1 MDLSKDV
8 VKKII
13 GIVAFAIFLFVGL
26 QNISKVIS
34 SLKIILS
41 ICSPFLIGAFIA
53 FVLNVPLRFIERE
66 IFTDNIKNNYKLS
79 EKLQRPASLV
89 ITILLVVGV
98 VFVVMFLIIPELVHT
113 FGTLKDTIP
122 NSIIQ
127 IQSWAENW
135 VVEFPEISNWVM
147 NLRIDWDKLGKTI
160 FDFLQRGAGDFLTS
174 TVGVATSIV
183 SGIIKVSI
191 GFVFSIYILLQKEK
205 LGRQSK
211 KILYSFLPE
220 EKADQIISI
229 CSLCNKTFSNFLSGQ
244 CIEAVILGAL
254 FFITMTVFSFPYAL
268 VISILVGF
276 TALVPIF
283 GSFIGFIV
291 GGFLILMVNPTKAL
305 WFIVL
310 FLTLQQ
316 IEGNII
322 YPRVVGN
329 SVGLPSI
336 WVLVAVTIGGSTMGV
351 LGMLV
356 NIPLFSVIY
365 SLIRESVLKRLE
377 ERKIAEEKIH

>member
-66 IFTDNIKNNYKLS
+66 IFTDNIKNKYKLGK
-79 EKLQRPASLV
+79 KLQRPASLA

-98 VFVVMFLIIPELVHT
+98 VFIVMFLIIPELVHT
-113 FGTLKDTIP
+113 FRTLKATIP

-127 IQSWAENW
+127 VQSWAENW
-135 VVEFPEISNWVM
+135 VGQFPEISNWVM
-147 NLRIDWDKLGKTI
+147 NLTIDWDKLGKTI

-220 EKADQIISI
+220 EKADQVIYI
-229 CSLCNKTFSNFLSGQ
+229 CSLCNKTFSSFLSGQ
-244 CIEAVILGAL
+244 CTEAVILGTL

-283 GSFIGFIV
+283 GSFIGFTV
-291 GGFLILMVNPTKAL
+291 GVFLILMVNPTKAL

-310 FLTLQQ
+310 FFTLQQ

-356 NIPLFSVIY
+356 NIPLFSVLY

-377 ERKIAEEKIH
+377 ERKIAEEKIY

>member
-1 MDLSKDV
+1 MDLSKDI

-34 SLKIILS
+34 SLKIILA

-53 FVLNVPLRFIERE
+53 FVLNVPLRFIERKL
-66 IFTDNIKNNYKLS
+66 FTENIKNNYKLS
-79 EKLQRPASLV
+79 EKLQRPASLA

-122 NSIIQ
+122 NFIIQ
-127 IQSWAENW
+127 AQSWAENW

-147 NLRIDWDKLGKTI
+147 NLTVDWNKLSKTI
-160 FDFLQRGAGDFLTS
+160 FDFLQKGAGNFLTS
-174 TVGVATSIV
+174 TVGVATSII

-220 EKADQIISI
+220 EKADKVISI
-229 CSLCNKTFSNFLSGQ
+229 CSLCNKIFSSFLSGQ
-244 CIEAVILGAL
+244 CTEAVILGAL
-254 FFITMTVFSFPYAL
+254 FFIVMTIFSFPYAL
-268 VISILVGF
+268 VISILIGF

-283 GSFIGFIV
+283 GSFIGFTV
-291 GGFLILMVNPTKAL
+291 GGFLILMVDPTKAL

-310 FLTLQQ
+310 FFTLQQ

-356 NIPLFSVIY
+356 NIPLFSVLY

-377 ERKIAEEKIH
+377 ERKIAEEKLR

>member
-26 QNISKVIS
+26 QNISKVIN
-34 SLKIILS
+34 SLKIILT
-41 ICSPFLIGAFIA
+41 ICSPFLIGAFVA
-53 FVLNVPLRFIERE
+53 FVLNVPLRFIERKL
-66 IFTDNIKNNYKLS
+66 FTENIKNNYKLS
-79 EKLQRPASLV
+79 EKLQRPASLA

-113 FGTLKDTIP
+113 FGTLKATIP
-122 NSIIQ
+122 NFIIQ

-220 EKADQIISI
+220 EKADQVISI

-356 NIPLFSVIY
+356 NIPLFSVLY
-365 SLIRESVLKRLE
+365 SLIRESVSKRLE
-377 ERKIAEEKIH
+377 ERKIAEEKLQ

>member
-66 IFTDNIKNNYKLS
+66 IFTDNIKNKYKLS
-79 EKLQRPASLV
+79 EKLQRPASLA

-98 VFVVMFLIIPELVHT
+98 VFIVMFLIIPELVHT
-113 FGTLKDTIP
+113 FRTLKATIP

-127 IQSWAENW
+127 VQSWAENW
-135 VVEFPEISNWVM
+135 VGQFPEISNWVM
-147 NLRIDWDKLGKTI
+147 NLTIDWDKLGKTI

-220 EKADQIISI
+220 EKADQVIYI

-244 CIEAVILGAL
+244 CTEAVILGAL

-283 GSFIGFIV
+283 GSFIGFTV
-291 GGFLILMVNPTKAL
+291 GVFLILMVNPTKAL

-310 FLTLQQ
+310 FFTLQQ

-356 NIPLFSVIY
+356 NIPLFSVLY

-377 ERKIAEEKIH
+377 ERKIAEEKIY